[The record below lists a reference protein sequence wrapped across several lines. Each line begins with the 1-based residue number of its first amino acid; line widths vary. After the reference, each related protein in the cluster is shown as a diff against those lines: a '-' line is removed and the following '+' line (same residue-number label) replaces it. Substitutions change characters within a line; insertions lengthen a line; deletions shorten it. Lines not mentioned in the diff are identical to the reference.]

1 MTEEYLY
8 AKDIS
13 AHAIKVIEMLDALA
27 TYQKIEVLVVA
38 QQLLA
43 LEERRA
49 MAIVEAKARATNN
62 VT

>member
-1 MTEEYLY
+1 
-8 AKDIS
+8 
-13 AHAIKVIEMLDALA
+13 
-27 TYQKIEVLVVA
+27 VVA